1 MSKATIGGAAPER
14 DRSARIGLALLV
26 PYAVFLYVA
35 QWWTVGVFEDEA
47 VLVSAAAVRS
57 PSDFLWI
64 YLVEGQSLSDRPP
77 LGDILVHLWLGVTGE
92 SRALLRVP
100 SILYWCVAVG
110 LIGATA
116 ERLFGKRLLAMAIA
130 MAWPPG
136 LFLATPVHHSLAIL
150 GVAAS
155 TWAYFR
161 WRERED
167 AASAALF
174 AVISSLLFWV
184 NYLGL
189 AFVGLL
195 GLHFLL
201 SRPDARAW
209 RHGLGAAAGIL
220 AGIAP
225 LLPAFFGLLARG
237 AAV

>member
-1 MSKATIGGAAPER
+1 MIGGAAPER
-14 DRSARIGLALLV
+14 GRSARIALALLV
-26 PYAVFLYVA
+26 AYAVVLYVA
-35 QWWTVGVFEDEA
+35 QWWTVAVFDDEA

-57 PSDFLWI
+57 PAEFLRI
-64 YLVEGQSLSDRPP
+64 YLLEGQSLSDRPP
-77 LGDILVHLWLGVTGE
+77 LGDVLVHLWLRATGD

-116 ERLFGKRLLAMAIA
+116 QRLFGKRLLAMGIA

-136 LFLATPVHHSLAIL
+136 LFLATPVHHSLAML

-161 WRERED
+161 WRERGD
-167 AASAALF
+167 ASSAALF
-174 AVISSLLFWV
+174 AVISILLFWV

-201 SRPDARAW
+201 SWPDARAW
-209 RHGLGAAAGIL
+209 RQGLGAAAGIF
-220 AGIAP
+220 AGVAP
-225 LLPAFFGLLARG
+225 LLPAFFALLARG